1 MAFDIEKIEQIFKER
16 KPGVV
21 GQYRYFS
28 VLFPLV
34 EQDGVL
40 HVLFEVRAH
49 DMKTQP
55 GEVCFPGGML
65 EGEETPSQ
73 CALRETCEEIGI
85 CEDDIRLIARL
96 DSVVNYSGFTIY
108 SYLGVIDARA
118 LDRLKLNEGEVDEVF
133 LVPLEWFVENA
144 PKVHD
149 VEIKP
154 DTADFPYED
163 VGVDKDYPWRCGR
176 MDVPVY
182 TWNEHYI
189 WGLTARM
196 MRNFVRVIT
205 GDIR

>member
-1 MAFDIEKIEQIFKER
+1 MAFDIKNIEHIFKER

-34 EQDGVL
+34 EKDGEL
-40 HVLFEVRAH
+40 HVLFEVRAR

-65 EGEETPSQ
+65 EGDETPAQ
-73 CALRETCEEIGI
+73 CAIRETCEEIGI

-118 LDRLKLNEGEVDEVF
+118 LEHLKCNEGEVDEVF
-133 LVPLEWFVENA
+133 FVPLAWFVANA

-149 VEIKP
+149 IEIKP
-154 DTADFPYED
+154 DITNFPYED
-163 VGVDKDYPWRCGR
+163 VGVDKDYSWRCGR

-182 TWNEHYI
+182 TWEGHYI
-189 WGLTARM
+189 WGLTGRM
-196 MRNFVRVIT
+196 VRNFVRIIT
-205 GDIR
+205 GDIG